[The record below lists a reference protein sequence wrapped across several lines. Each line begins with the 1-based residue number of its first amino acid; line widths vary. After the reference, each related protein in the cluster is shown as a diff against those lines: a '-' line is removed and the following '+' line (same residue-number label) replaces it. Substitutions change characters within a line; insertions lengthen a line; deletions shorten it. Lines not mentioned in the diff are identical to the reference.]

1 MEIVSSSSSSLIPS
15 ATFSLV
21 NCFITLPLWK
31 EIIEFV
37 QNEKETLK
45 QVRLVCKYLRN
56 LISYYWKQSISEQYV
71 SGYLK
76 KIKKFNFQIQ
86 HFVIINTKSK
96 EKVLGINLK
105 EKGNINKVD
114 ENGNYPLVIASKK

>member
-1 MEIVSSSSSSLIPS
+1 MEIVSSSELIPS
-15 ATFSLV
+15 TTFSLV

-37 QNEKETLK
+37 QKEKETLK

-56 LISYYWKQSISEQYV
+56 LISFYWEQTIPEQFVLEYW
-71 SGYLK
+71 K

-86 HFVIINTKSK
+86 HFVIININSK
-96 EKVLGINLK
+96 KKILEINL
-105 EKGNINKVD
+105 N
-114 ENGNYPLVIASKK
+114 